1 MNRLKPRMT
10 TKTQEMKEEEEQMLC
25 EYHGQRRELALILG
39 CDLLF
44 FCPCL
49 RCGTDLISEE
59 HKIGT
64 TEDGRDIFKGY
75 YCKTT
80 GRPPVYQFDKF
91 KEGHGDFMRATDALK
106 ERLKEAGYPMPDP
119 ARVAKVAI
127 AGGVAE
133 EAQLKEA
140 EDRITALKMEL
151 DKVNKEREAFKVELE
166 AVRKE
171 LGNLKT
177 KLAAVKEGDSEKGEE
192 ALRTMEECHHK
203 ITEELKCKNKM
214 LQEMYDECLLKA
226 KEAESTLAGSHPM
239 RFMAL
244 KTREAKAKGAA
255 EGAAKAAG
263 GVGKSPLSF
272 AEESASLA
280 GDWGE
285 EEEEES
291 MTRSGRGSGGA
302 ERPSNGRTSTGERG
316 SGTSKRW
323 ADAVGSEKKEQQVLI
338 NSTKLIKVTL
348 KSKDDVVEFLENVEM
363 LVQAIEEFYGGETD
377 ETKIKIAL
385 LHMGS
390 EVKIDGD
397 VVFKELKNEGV
408 YSLKLF
414 MERLFALN
422 FPSPWSS
429 LDLAFRELKQ
439 GESSIIE
446 YSRKFRLFVGKLEL
460 NLKAQKN
467 RFLAGLRDGR
477 VRQSMYKQN
486 IEVLE
491 FDSLVR
497 WCVTLTNNMKLDQPS
512 FSVFK
517 GEEKERCEGE
527 RTLMAED
534 KDEGLDACM
543 KIMGVSLAQ
552 YWKVSEERGVGKRCF
567 QCFSDKHGA
576 TQCPLKICKFCD
588 KEVRVAQHY
597 SVMCPKCPKNLTKF
611 LEARDKAKFNRGANN
626 VRFTDD
632 YDDYHFESEE
642 LSE

>member
-1 MNRLKPRMT
+1 
-10 TKTQEMKEEEEQMLC
+10 MLC
-25 EYHGQRRELALILG
+25 EEHERRRELSLILG

-44 FCPCL
+44 YCPCL
-49 RCGTDLISEE
+49 RCGSDLISEE

-64 TEDGRDIFKGY
+64 TEDGVDIFKGY

-91 KEGHGDFMRATDALK
+91 KEGHVNFMKATEVLK
-106 ERLKEAGYPMPDP
+106 ERLIAAGYPMPDP
-119 ARVAKVAI
+119 ARVARIAI

-133 EAQLKEA
+133 EVKLKEA
-140 EDRITALKMEL
+140 EDRIVVLKMEL
-151 DKVNKEREAFKVELE
+151 DKVNKEKEAFKMDLE
-166 AVRKE
+166 AERKE
-171 LGNLKT
+171 LGNLKA
-177 KLAAVKEGDSEKGEE
+177 KLAAVKEGDGAKGEE
-192 ALRTMEECHHK
+192 KLKTMEESHHK
-203 ITEELKCKNKM
+203 LTEELRCKNKM
-214 LQEMYDECLLKA
+214 LQEMYDECLLKV
-226 KEAESTLAGSHPM
+226 KEVESTLAGSHPM
-239 RFMAL
+239 KFMAL
-244 KTREAKAKGAA
+244 KSREAKGREAA
-255 EGAAKAAG
+255 EGAGRTAG
-263 GVGKSPLSF
+263 AVGKSPLSF
-272 AEESASLA
+272 AEESETASLE

-285 EEEEES
+285 EEEEEE
-291 MTRSGRGSGGA
+291 TVLRSGKGGGGA
-302 ERPSNGRTSTGERG
+302 ERASIGRVGERVPG
-316 SGTSKRW
+316 RPKRW

-363 LVQAIEEFYGGETD
+363 LVQAIQEFYGGESD

-408 YSLKLF
+408 YDLKMF

-439 GESSIIE
+439 GESTIIE

-486 IEVLE
+486 IELLD

-512 FSVFK
+512 FNVFK
-517 GEEKERCEGE
+517 GEERERCEGE
-527 RTLMAED
+527 RTLVVED

-543 KIMGVSLAQ
+543 KIMGVSLGQ
-552 YWKVSEERGVGKRCF
+552 YWKVAEERGVSKRCF

-597 SVMCPKCPKNLTKF
+597 SVMCPKCPNNLKKF
-611 LEARDKAKFNRGANN
+611 LEARDKAKFNRGANS
-626 VRFTDD
+626 VRFADD
-632 YDDYHFESEE
+632 YDDYQFDSEE